1 MSDAKAEAATAPAGR
16 QPETVSLNA
25 GLWAD
30 LDRLAAAWGTTREHV
45 LETAVMRFVDEE
57 CFSLEGDAEDGPA
70 YPSYRDPS
78 PEGQALDRATEEA
91 ERAFDAFIKV
101 GEDQA
106 DRGEVVSQAEME
118 RWFADRVAAGGRSA
132 AAE

>member
-1 MSDAKAEAATAPAGR
+1 MSDAKAKAATAPAARRSG
-16 QPETVSLNA
+16 TVSLSA
-25 GLWAD
+25 DLWAD
-30 LDRLAAAWGTTREHV
+30 IDRLAEAWSTTREHV

-57 CFSLEGDAEDGPA
+57 CPILEGDAEDGSA

-118 RWFADRVAAGGRSA
+118 RWFADRVATRGRSA
-132 AAE
+132 AAG